1 MFEKIN
7 LYLKESYNELVQNVT
22 WPSWQNLQES
32 TVVVLVSTLLI
43 ALVIFLMDAG
53 SGSLLKLIYG
63 LG

>member
-32 TVVVLVSTLLI
+32 TIVVLVSTLVI
-43 ALVIFLMDAG
+43 AAIIFLMDAG

-63 LG
+63 LN